1 MDDQAALSEITK
13 LKTKL
18 QSTQLPAN
26 LQQKT
31 LEQIERITLS
41 LKYGGNLAH
50 LDVIEKYVDWIVTLP
65 WQQETADVIDLAK
78 AKQAMDA
85 THFGLEKVKQRILEY
100 LSIYT
105 LQNTLFYI
113 SE

>member
-1 MDDQAALSEITK
+1 MNICQGYYMSANSMDDQAALSEITK

-26 LQQKT
+26 LQQKA

-50 LDVIEKYVDWIVTLP
+50 LNFI
-65 WQQETADVIDLAK
+65 
-78 AKQAMDA
+78 
-85 THFGLEKVKQRILEY
+85 
-100 LSIYT
+100 
-105 LQNTLFYI
+105 
-113 SE
+113 